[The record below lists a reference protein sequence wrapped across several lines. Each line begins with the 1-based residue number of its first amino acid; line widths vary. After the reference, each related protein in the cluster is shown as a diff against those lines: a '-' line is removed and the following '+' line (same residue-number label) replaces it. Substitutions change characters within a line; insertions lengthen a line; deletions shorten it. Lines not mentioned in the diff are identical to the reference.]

1 MALTPAPSPEPGRGG
16 TALTLTPALS
26 RRERGKRIGL
36 RRREERWAY
45 LFISPWILGFIV
57 FTAGPMLASLGLSLT
72 QYDIVHPPQWVG
84 LKNYIQLFTADP
96 KFWHSLQVTVTY
108 AVIAIPLGLAFGF
121 ALAYLLNLKV
131 PGVPFWRTAFY
142 MPAVMPAV
150 ASAVLWGFILN
161 PRYGILNWFLG
172 LVGIRGPGWLGSP
185 HWAIPALIVMS
196 LWSVGGGMIIYL
208 AGLQGIPTSLY
219 ESAQIDGA
227 SGWKQLRHIT
237 LPLMTPV
244 IFFNL
249 VIGIIGTFQ
258 YFTEV
263 YVLTVT
269 SAGGLGGPAGATMF
283 YNIYLYSNAF
293 RYLQMG
299 YASALAW
306 VLFAIVLLLTLLVFR
321 SSAAWVYYEGEVR
334 R

>member
-1 MALTPAPSPEPGRGG
+1 M
-16 TALTLTPALS
+16 
-26 RRERGKRIGL
+26 I
-36 RRREERWAY
+36 
-45 LFISPWILGFIV
+45 F
-57 FTAGPMLASLGLSLT
+57 
-72 QYDIVHPPQWVG
+72 
-84 LKNYIQLFTADP
+84 
-96 KFWHSLQVTVTY
+96 
-108 AVIAIPLGLAFGF
+108 
-121 ALAYLLNLKV
+121 
-131 PGVPFWRTAFY
+131 
-142 MPAVMPAV
+142 
-150 ASAVLWGFILN
+150 N
-161 PRYGILNWFLG
+161 PRFGILNWFLS
-172 LVGIRGPGWLGSP
+172 LVGVQGPGWLNSRT
-185 HWAIPALIVMS
+185 WALPALIVMS

-227 SGWKQLRHIT
+227 NSWRQVWHIT

-263 YVLTVT
+263 YVLTST
-269 SAGGLGGPAGATMF
+269 ATGGLGGPADATLF
-283 YNIYLYSNAF
+283 YNINLYNNAF
-293 RYLQMG
+293 RYLNMG

-306 VLFAIVLLLTLLVFR
+306 VLFLIVLLLTLLVFR

>member
-1 MALTPAPSPEPGRGG
+1 MSHSRTGPRLG
-16 TALTLTPALS
+16 ALS
-26 RRERGKRIGL
+26 RRETRA
-36 RRREERWAY
+36 AY
-45 LFISPWILGFIV
+45 LFISPWIVGFIL
-57 FTAGPMLASLGLSLT
+57 FTAGPMIASMILSLT
-72 QYDIVHPPQWVG
+72 KYDILNAPTFIG
-84 LKNYIQLFTADP
+84 LENYIKLFTADP
-96 KFWHSLQVTVTY
+96 KFWHSLRVTVTY
-108 AVIAIPLGLAFGF
+108 ALVAIPLGLFFGF
-121 ALAYLLNLKV
+121 AVAYLLNLKV
-131 PGVPFWRTAFY
+131 PGVPFWRTVFY

-150 ASAVLWGFILN
+150 ASALLWGMIFN
-161 PRYGILNWFLG
+161 PRFGILNWFLS
-172 LVGIRGPGWLGSP
+172 LVGIQGPGWLASRD
-185 HWAIPALIVMS
+185 WALPALIVMS

-208 AGLQGIPTSLY
+208 AGLQGIPTALY

-227 SGWKQLRHIT
+227 NSWKQLRHIT

-263 YVLTVT
+263 YVLTST
-269 SAGGLGGPAGATMF
+269 ATGGLGGPAEATMF
-283 YNIYLYSNAF
+283 YNVYLYNNAF
-293 RYLQMG
+293 RYLNMG

-306 VLFAIVLLLTLLVFR
+306 VLFLIVLLLTLLVFR

>member
-1 MALTPAPSPEPGRGG
+1 MAQSQLSGLGGQDAGELELAAAAPRSGG
-16 TALTLTPALS
+16 LSLS
-26 RRERGKRIGL
+26 RRES
-36 RRREERWAY
+36 RWAY
-45 LFISPWILGFIV
+45 LYVSPWLIGFV
-57 FTAGPMLASLGLSLT
+57 VLTAGPMIASLVLSLT
-72 QYDIVHPPQWVG
+72 KYDIVNAPTWIG
-84 LKNYIQLFTADP
+84 LGNYIKLFTGDP
-96 KFWHSLQVTVTY
+96 KFWHSLGVTVTY
-108 AVIAIPLGLAFGF
+108 AVVAIPLGLIFGF

-131 PGVPFWRTAFY
+131 PAVPFWRTVFY

-150 ASAVLWGFILN
+150 ASALLWGFIFN
-161 PRYGILNWFLG
+161 PRYGILNWLLS
-172 LVGIRGPGWLGSP
+172 LVGIRGPGWLASRT
-185 HWAIPALIVMS
+185 WALPALIIMS

-208 AGLQGIPTSLY
+208 AGLQSIPTTLY

-227 SGWKQLRHIT
+227 NGWQQVRHIT

-244 IFFNL
+244 IFYNL

-263 YVLTVT
+263 YVLTAT
-269 SAGGLGGPAGATMF
+269 ASGGLGGPAEATLF
-283 YNIYLYSNAF
+283 YNIYLYNNAF
-293 RYLQMG
+293 RYLNMG

-306 VLFAIVLLLTLLVFR
+306 VLFVIVLILTLLVFR